1 MKTIG
6 MIGGLSWE
14 STTDY
19 YRLINEGVK
28 SALGGLHSARCLL
41 NSVDFAEIEALQS
54 AGDWEAAGQ
63 QMALAAQALERGG
76 ADFILICSNTMHK
89 VVPAI
94 ESLTRLPILH
104 LADAT
109 ADRILEQKLQTIGL
123 LGTRYTME
131 EEFYRQRLEQRG
143 LRVII
148 PESFGRDLI
157 NNIIY
162 QELCLGACRF
172 DSRQAVLKEINQLTA
187 QGAQGIILGCTE
199 LGILIKQTDTTVPLF
214 DTTEIHANAAVQYAL
229 K

>member
-1 MKTIG
+1 
-6 MIGGLSWE
+6 
-14 STTDY
+14 
-19 YRLINEGVK
+19 
-28 SALGGLHSARCLL
+28 
-41 NSVDFAEIEALQS
+41 
-54 AGDWEAAGQ
+54 
-63 QMALAAQALERGG
+63 
-76 ADFILICSNTMHK
+76 MHK

-109 ADRILEQKLQTIGL
+109 ADRILEQKLQTVGL

-143 LRVII
+143 LRVLI
-148 PESFGRDLI
+148 PASFGRDLI

-162 QELCLGACRF
+162 QELCLGTCRF
-172 DSRQAVLKEINQLTA
+172 DSRQAVLNEINQLTA